1 MSASEATTLPFG
13 MDSRDESKAY
23 FRWQAESF
31 GPYGDGLVVDHGAG
45 TGALTHAMV
54 EAGARKL
61 VAIEP
66 DDQLFRV
73 LSARFAGSPV
83 VETFHGTLTDWR
95 TSPSFQAPAVIGSS
109 NVLEHI
115 KDDRACL
122 REMYEALVPGG
133 RLGLYLPA
141 RQELYGSLDDAV
153 GHYRRYG
160 RTELRT
166 KVQEAGFRLLV
177 CQYRNAAG
185 ILPWL
190 WTGRIARKSSI
201 GGGSVRLYDQVI
213 FPVTRWVEDRVPLPY
228 GLNLLLIAEKA

>member
-1 MSASEATTLPFG
+1 

-31 GPYGDGLVVDHGAG
+31 GPYGNGTVVDHGAG
-45 TGALTHAMV
+45 TGALTNAML
-54 EAGARKL
+54 EAGARRI

-66 DDQLFRV
+66 DDRLYPV
-73 LSARFAGSPV
+73 LAARFAGSPIIT
-83 VETFHGTLTDWR
+83 TFHGTLSDWR
-95 TSPSFQAPAVIGSS
+95 ASPSFVAPDILGSS

-115 KDDRACL
+115 EDDRGCL
-122 REMYEALVPGG
+122 REMHEALVPGG

-160 RTELRT
+160 RSELAT
-166 KVQEAGFRLLV
+166 KVREAGFRLGI
-177 CQYRNAAG
+177 CQYRNVAG

-190 WTGRIARKSSI
+190 WTGRVAKRASI
-201 GGGSVRLYDQVI
+201 GGGSVKLYDDLI
-213 FPVTRWVEDRVPLPY
+213 FPVSRWIEDRVPFPY
-228 GLNLLLIAEKA
+228 GLNLLLIATKASGAPRSARG